1 MMERKL
7 FILALLCSLSFLG
20 ACSSSDNDDEDV
32 SPPVDVYENVE
43 AVDLGLS
50 VKWASMN
57 LLGLY
62 QWGMI
67 EPGSDGK
74 YPYSGGSGHTFV
86 DIGADISGTEYDAA
100 HVKWGKGWRMPRAM
114 ELRELATQ
122 CLSENA
128 VENGVK
134 GKRFI
139 GKNGNSI
146 FLPYQGYVAALVND
160 QGRAGYYWSS
170 IPYEPT
176 WGYAF
181 FMKIDDGGVRAFT
194 SYNKGKPDDFPHK
207 YYWFSIRPVMDK

>member
-1 MMERKL
+1 MMERKI
-7 FILALLCSLSFLG
+7 FILVLLCYLSFLG
-20 ACSSSDNDDEDV
+20 ACSSSDNDAEDA
-32 SPPVDVYENVE
+32 SPSVDVYGNIE

-62 QWGMI
+62 QWGMV
-67 EPGSDGK
+67 EPGSNGT
-74 YPYSGGSGHTFV
+74 YPYSGGSGYTFV
-86 DIGADISGTEYDAA
+86 DIGADISGTDYDAA

-114 ELRELATQ
+114 ELRELVTH
-122 CLSENA
+122 CLNENA
-128 VENGVK
+128 VENGIK

-146 FLPYQGYVAALVND
+146 FLPYQGYVAALVHD
-160 QGRAGYYWSS
+160 QGIAGYYWSS

-181 FMKIDDGGVRAFT
+181 FLRIDDGGVNAFT
-194 SYNKGKPDDFPHK
+194 SYDKGKPYDFPHK